1 VADLAD
7 IAKLAENPAVLEK
20 NLSTALDTIMA
31 VATTYGLKILGAV
44 AILIIGVTLS
54 GMVYNAVMRAGRRAK
69 RIDITL
75 FSFAASMAK
84 YAVLVFTLVA
94 MLSTF
99 GVETTSF
106 VAVLGAASLAIGLAL
121 QGTLSHVAS
130 GLMIILFRP
139 FRIGDHIELGAVSG
153 VVDDISLF
161 TTELRSQ
168 DNIKIIVPN
177 SVVWRD
183 NIKNLTGH
191 NTRRVRVEVSMPFA
205 TNTEEVIK
213 EIESVIAAD
222 KRILRDPVPLVSVA
236 KMSDVVVTLHVD
248 VWVPQSEA
256 NVMHHELNRRVKQ
269 LLDRNRA
276 ALSKP

>member
-7 IAKLAENPAVLEK
+7 ITKIAENPAMLEK
-20 NLSTALDTIMA
+20 NLSTALETAMA
-31 VATTYGLKILGAV
+31 VVTTYGLKIIGAIV
-44 AILIIGVTLS
+44 ILIVGWTLS
-54 GMVYNAVMRAGRRAK
+54 GFSHNAIMRAGWRAK

-75 FSFAASMAK
+75 FSFAASLAK
-84 YAVLVFTLVA
+84 YSVLVFTLLA
-94 MLSTF
+94 MLSSF
-99 GVETTSF
+99 GVQTTSF

-139 FRIGDHIELGAVSG
+139 FRIGDYIELGAIGGTVE
-153 VVDDISLF
+153 DISLF
-161 TTELRSQ
+161 TTELRSN

-191 NTRRVRVEVSMPFA
+191 ATRRVRIEVTMPFA

-213 EIESVIAAD
+213 DLEEAVARD
-222 KRILRDPVPLVSVA
+222 KRVLKDPPPMVSVS
-236 KMSDVVVTLHVD
+236 KMTDVAVTLFVDAWVSHSDV
-248 VWVPQSEA
+248 
-256 NVMHHELNRRVKQ
+256 NMMHHELNRRVKQ
-269 LLDRNRA
+269 LLDQKRIAN
-276 ALSKP
+276 KT